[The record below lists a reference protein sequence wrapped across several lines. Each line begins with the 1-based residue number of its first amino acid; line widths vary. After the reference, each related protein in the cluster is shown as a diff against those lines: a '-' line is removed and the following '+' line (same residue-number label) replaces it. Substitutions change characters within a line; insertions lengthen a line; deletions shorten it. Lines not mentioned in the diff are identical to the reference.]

1 MVFSS
6 PPTDIQIRLLPFSS
20 SPRQGTEVG
29 RSNKIFPLS
38 LCYLGLDL
46 VLFSQSNS
54 HLRNKSP
61 SCLSGKELGDS
72 LALLQAQWLI
82 LHPIESSVLTTQG
95 RDSSE
100 GEGK

>member
-6 PPTDIQIRLLPFSS
+6 PQIDLRIRLLPFAS
-20 SPRQGTEVG
+20 SPRQGTEIR

-38 LCYLGLDL
+38 VYYLGLDF

-72 LALLQAQWLI
+72 LALLQAKWLI
-82 LHPIESSVLTTQG
+82 LHLIQSS
-95 RDSSE
+95 SSPPKAE
-100 GEGK
+100 VPLGERG